1 MEYNTDREKLHLPEY
16 GRNLQNMIEK
26 IATIENRE
34 ERTRLTKD
42 IVNIVSQ
49 MSTEDRDGNF
59 WHRLW
64 DQVYIMSNFSLDVD
78 APYPAPSQAEVSS
91 KPRRIPY
98 NTNNIRYRH
107 YGNLIY
113 FLIKKAAEMEESP
126 EKNNIIS
133 LIASQMKKLYLIWN
147 RDTVDDDLI
156 FKNLEELSGG
166 SIKVD
171 PNLRLASTATI
182 LYQEK
187 NRTLKSSS
195 EPQKKTKNKSKN
207 KSKTNKK

>member
-1 MEYNTDREKLHLPEY
+1 
-16 GRNLQNMIEK
+16 
-26 IATIENRE
+26 
-34 ERTRLTKD
+34 
-42 IVNIVSQ
+42 
-49 MSTEDRDGNF
+49 
-59 WHRLW
+59 
-64 DQVYIMSNFSLDVD
+64 
-78 APYPAPSQAEVSS
+78 
-91 KPRRIPY
+91 
-98 NTNNIRYRH
+98 
-107 YGNLIY
+107 
-113 FLIKKAAEMEESP
+113 MEESP